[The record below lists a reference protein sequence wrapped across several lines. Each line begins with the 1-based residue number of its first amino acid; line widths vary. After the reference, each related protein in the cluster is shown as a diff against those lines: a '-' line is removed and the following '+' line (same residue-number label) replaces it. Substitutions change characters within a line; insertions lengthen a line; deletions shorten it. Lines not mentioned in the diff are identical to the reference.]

1 MSSQSVIEGGC
12 LCGAVRWRATGE
24 PLYAY
29 HCHCRMCQR
38 QSGAAFL
45 TGVTFP
51 FDAVNWLREE
61 PRLYQSSENAKR
73 GYCARCGSWISW
85 QWSEEKI
92 SMTAGSFD
100 HPEDINPN
108 FHVFTESQVP
118 WLNVDDAL
126 PRYTRYPPDIG
137 SQDQEL

>member
-1 MSSQSVIEGGC
+1 MSSGPVFEGGC
-12 LCGAVRWRATGE
+12 LCGAVRWRVTGE

-45 TGVTFP
+45 TGMTFP
-51 FDAVNWLREE
+51 FSAVKWVKGE
-61 PRLYQSSENAKR
+61 PRLFQSSENAKR
-73 GYCARCGSWISW
+73 GFCAQCGSWVSW
-85 QWSEEKI
+85 QWLEDKI

-100 HPEDINPN
+100 HADGIHPDY
-108 FHVFTESQVP
+108 HVFTESQAP
-118 WLNVDDAL
+118 WLDVDDAL
-126 PRYTRYPPDIG
+126 PRYTRYPPEIG

>member
-1 MSSQSVIEGGC
+1 MGSEQVFEGGC

-51 FDAVNWLREE
+51 FDAVNWLRGE
-61 PRLYQSSENAKR
+61 PCLHQSSENAKR
-73 GYCARCGSWISW
+73 GFCAQCGSWVSW
-85 QWSEEKI
+85 QWFDEKI
-92 SMTAGSFD
+92 SLTAGSFD
-100 HPEDINPN
+100 HPECIIPN
-108 FHVFTESQVP
+108 YHVFTESQVP
-118 WLNVDDAL
+118 WISIDDAL
-126 PRYTRYPPDIG
+126 PRYRRYPPEIG